1 MTDQFDPTWP
11 HGHVTRD
18 GEWDAEILRSDLKRE
33 CPIVSVITSRSTG
46 DQRVLNAHSNGQFWL
61 SSQSTF
67 DLLNAPAP
75 KKKYWVNVYERDT
88 PFSNSY
94 SDRRQADLAAQR
106 DTGIRIACI
115 EVEEGQ
121 GLSREDDPH
130 V

>member
-18 GEWDAEILRSDLKRE
+18 GEWDAEILRSDLKRD

-46 DQRVLNAHSNGQFWL
+46 DQRVLNSHSNGQLWL

-75 KKKYWVNVYERDT
+75 KKKRWVNVYERMGFDT
-88 PFSNSY
+88 KTEADISASHCGSY
-94 SDRRQADLAAQR
+94 
-106 DTGIRIACI
+106 RIACI

-121 GLSREDDPH
+121 GLEEDSK
-130 V
+130 